1 MTRPARILIVDDE
14 PDLLT
19 LAGQRLKSWGYEVLQ
34 AGSGEEGLRLADEG
48 QPDLILLD
56 VLMPKMKG
64 REACAALKAN
74 DRTKHIPV
82 IFLSSLGMPDHIKG
96 GLDAGAEDYIM
107 KPFNA
112 DDLRDRIR
120 VCLSRHGFE
129 FPKSEG
135 AE

>member
-1 MTRPARILIVDDE
+1 MTRPARILIIDDE

-19 LAGQRLKSWGYEVLQ
+19 LAGRRLKSWGYDVLQ
-34 AGSGEEGLRLADEG
+34 AGSGEEGLRVADED

-64 REACAALKAN
+64 REVCAALKAN
-74 DRTKHIPV
+74 DRTKDIPV

-96 GLDAGAEDYIM
+96 GLDAGAEDYIL

-112 DDLRDRIR
+112 EDLRDRIR
-120 VCLSRHGFE
+120 LCLLRHGFE
-129 FPKSEG
+129 FPNSPG
-135 AE
+135 PA

>member
-1 MTRPARILIVDDE
+1 MTRPAHILIIDDE
-14 PDLLT
+14 PELLT

-34 AGSGEEGLRLADEG
+34 ATSAEDGLRLADECS
-48 QPDLILLD
+48 PDLILLD

-96 GLDAGAEDYIM
+96 GLDAGAEDYIL

-120 VCLSRHGFE
+120 VCLLRHGFV
-129 FPKSEG
+129 FPQSPG
-135 AE
+135 PA